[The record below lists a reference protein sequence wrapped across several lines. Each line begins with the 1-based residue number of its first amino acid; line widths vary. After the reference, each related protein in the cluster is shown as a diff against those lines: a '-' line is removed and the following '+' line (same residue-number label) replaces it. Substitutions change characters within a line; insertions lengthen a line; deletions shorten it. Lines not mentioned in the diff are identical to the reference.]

1 MIDGT
6 TKNMVGAAKVF
17 FDLGKTLWRDADTD
31 ARSRARGWPRA
42 DARQVKSDDVLAGED
57 VRLARAAVRI
67 APERLKTQTEDAGV
81 ERLVERQVAHW
92 NRYMIDGL
100 DAVTNLRDHCVP
112 PTEKKIRPRQS
123 TKYCAGTSTD

>member
-17 FDLGKTLWRDADTD
+17 FDLGKTLWRDPDSD
-31 ARSRARGWPRA
+31 ARRRT
-42 DARQVKSDDVLAGED
+42 DARQVKSDDVLAGKD

-67 APERLKTQTEDAGV
+67 APEHLKTQTKDAGV
-81 ERLVERQVAHW
+81 EQLIERQVAHW
-92 NRYMIDGL
+92 NRDMIDGV

-112 PTEKKIRPRQS
+112 PTEKKFVHGKAQN
-123 TKYCAGTSTD
+123 